1 MTPNRKQTPRRGQ
14 TPSGGKTDP
23 PIAKRTRLGGKNPGG
38 RRGLRSD
45 GAGSESGGKTRSKTR
60 SKTKPN
66 YTEGVVL
73 KRPGW
78 HDHTRQEV
86 LDKASPKQVGGETHY
101 KCAKGKCPKG
111 KTYHPASN
119 IQVDHITAWQ
129 KHIDNKVD
137 DISDK
142 GALKE
147 AYNDPSNLQALCKS
161 CNAKKGNREGAA
173 LAKQFRK
180 K

>member
-1 MTPNRKQTPRRGQ
+1 MKTEKRKTR
-14 TPSGGKTDP
+14 SGGVTKSNRP
-23 PIAKRTRLGGKNPGG
+23 
-38 RRGLRSD
+38 GLRNSRS
-45 GAGSESGGKTRSKTR
+45 GSESG

-73 KRPGW
+73 NRPSW

-86 LDKASPKQVGGETHY
+86 LDKANPKKVGGETHY
-101 KCAKGKCPKG
+101 QCAKDRKH
-111 KTYHPASN
+111 YPADKMQ
-119 IQVDHITAWQ
+119 IDHKSAWQ

-142 GALKE
+142 NAVKD
-147 AYNDPSNLQALCKS
+147 AYNDQSNLQALCGP
-161 CNAKKGNREGAA
+161 CNSKKGNREGAA

-180 K
+180 NKKGK